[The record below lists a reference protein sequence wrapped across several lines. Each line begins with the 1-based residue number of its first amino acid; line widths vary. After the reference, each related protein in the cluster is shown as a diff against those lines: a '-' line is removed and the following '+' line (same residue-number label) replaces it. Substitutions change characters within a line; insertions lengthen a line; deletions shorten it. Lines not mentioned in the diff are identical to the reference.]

1 MIRKWYEYSC
11 DMCGR
16 GITHLTYK
24 CVSKKEFEN
33 IGIILYDNN
42 HFCCEECRDTYINKN
57 KENKRKDYINDDL
70 LIGGNGD
77 ETII

>member
-16 GITHLTYK
+16 GITHLTYR

-33 IGIILYDNN
+33 IGIILYDNK
-42 HFCCEECRDTYINKN
+42 HFCCEECKDTYINKN

-77 ETII
+77 ETIV